1 VRWPALVLVGLALTG
16 CETTAE
22 KSAQLERAAKRGQAS
37 ALGTGASPE
46 RGLSVTR
53 KSTKVKV
60 SRTTILHDSE
70 GTAAAITLENL
81 STTPLRNVPIAITV
95 RDAGGSPIYK
105 NDAAG
110 LAPALVSAPLLR
122 AHGSL
127 TWIDDQ
133 VQAAGVP
140 ASVSATVGE
149 GEPVTGAIP
158 ALAVQGAHFSEDQT
172 SGLDV
177 EGSVVNHSRISQREL
192 VVYCSA
198 LRGGKI
204 VAAGRALVPLA
215 PAGAPTRFQIYFVGD
230 PRGAQLELSAPA
242 TTLR

>member
-22 KSAQLERAAKRGQAS
+22 KSAQLERAAKRAQAG
-37 ALGTGASPE
+37 ALGAGVSPA
-46 RGLSVTR
+46 RGLSITR
-53 KSTKVKV
+53 KSTRIRVG
-60 SRTTILHDSE
+60 RATILHDSE
-70 GTAAAITLENL
+70 GTAAAITLDNV

-95 RDAGGSPIYK
+95 RDAGGSPLYT

-110 LAPALVSAPLLR
+110 LAPALVSAPLLP

-140 ASVSATVGE
+140 ASVTATVGE
-149 GEPVTGAIP
+149 GERVTGAIP
-158 ALAVQGAHFSEDQT
+158 ALAVQGVHFSEDQT
-172 SGLDV
+172 SGLNV
-177 EGSVVNHSRISQREL
+177 EGSVLNRSHIGQREL

-215 PAGAPTRFQIYFVGD
+215 AAGAATRFQIYFVGD
-230 PRGAQLELSAPA
+230 PRGAQLKLSAPA
-242 TTLR
+242 STLG